1 MLEQLFKIKKAGSSV
16 RTEILAGITTALT
29 CYYII
34 IVNALILSEG
44 GAPFEGVYVAT
55 IVAAA
60 ISCFIMGFVA
70 NYPIAVASGMGL
82 NGFVAFTVCLGLG
95 FTYAEALGAVF
106 VSGVLFVLLSI
117 TGLREKLV
125 RSIPYAIKI
134 SIAAAIGMF
143 IAMIGF
149 QIGGIT
155 VDHPATLVTIGNM
168 KDPTVIL
175 CLLGVIAV
183 LALQHFKVRG
193 SMIIVIVGLTVIGWI
208 TGLSNVPEKII
219 SAPPAMSLFFELDI
233 MAALS
238 VGMLSTVGILL
249 LVDVL
254 DTSGTLLACANAMG
268 KVDKKGEVTD
278 KGLGKAMLADSFG
291 TVVGSLC
298 GTTTQ
303 TSFIESGTGIREGGR
318 TGLTAVV
325 VGIMFLIALFF
336 SQLAISIPKWADAPI
351 LIVVGFMFMSG
362 IKDLNYNDITEY
374 APALIALFAVPF
386 VYSIAVGIQLS
397 ILGYVILKAITGQ
410 SKDISPA
417 LWVLAAAC
425 LGAFII
431 S

>member
-1 MLEQLFKIKKAGSSV
+1 
-16 RTEILAGITTALT
+16 
-29 CYYII
+29 
-34 IVNALILSEG
+34 
-44 GAPFEGVYVAT
+44 
-55 IVAAA
+55 
-60 ISCFIMGFVA
+60 MGFVA

-208 TGLSNVPEKII
+208 TGLSDVPEKII
-219 SAPPAMSLFFELDI
+219 SAPPALSLI
-233 MAALS
+233 H
-238 VGMLSTVGILL
+238 I
-249 LVDVL
+249 
-254 DTSGTLLACANAMG
+254 
-268 KVDKKGEVTD
+268 
-278 KGLGKAMLADSFG
+278 
-291 TVVGSLC
+291 
-298 GTTTQ
+298 
-303 TSFIESGTGIREGGR
+303 
-318 TGLTAVV
+318 
-325 VGIMFLIALFF
+325 
-336 SQLAISIPKWADAPI
+336 
-351 LIVVGFMFMSG
+351 
-362 IKDLNYNDITEY
+362 
-374 APALIALFAVPF
+374 
-386 VYSIAVGIQLS
+386 
-397 ILGYVILKAITGQ
+397 
-410 SKDISPA
+410 
-417 LWVLAAAC
+417 
-425 LGAFII
+425 
-431 S
+431 

>member
-168 KDPTVIL
+168 
-175 CLLGVIAV
+175 
-183 LALQHFKVRG
+183 
-193 SMIIVIVGLTVIGWI
+193 
-208 TGLSNVPEKII
+208 
-219 SAPPAMSLFFELDI
+219 
-233 MAALS
+233 
-238 VGMLSTVGILL
+238 
-249 LVDVL
+249 
-254 DTSGTLLACANAMG
+254 
-268 KVDKKGEVTD
+268 
-278 KGLGKAMLADSFG
+278 
-291 TVVGSLC
+291 
-298 GTTTQ
+298 
-303 TSFIESGTGIREGGR
+303 
-318 TGLTAVV
+318 
-325 VGIMFLIALFF
+325 
-336 SQLAISIPKWADAPI
+336 
-351 LIVVGFMFMSG
+351 
-362 IKDLNYNDITEY
+362 
-374 APALIALFAVPF
+374 
-386 VYSIAVGIQLS
+386 
-397 ILGYVILKAITGQ
+397 
-410 SKDISPA
+410 
-417 LWVLAAAC
+417 
-425 LGAFII
+425 
-431 S
+431 

>member
-268 KVDKKGEVTD
+268 KVNKKGEVTD

-362 IKDLNYNDITEY
+362 IKDLDYGDVTEY

-397 ILGYVILKAITGQ
+397 VLGYVILKAITGK
-410 SKDISPA
+410 SNEISPA